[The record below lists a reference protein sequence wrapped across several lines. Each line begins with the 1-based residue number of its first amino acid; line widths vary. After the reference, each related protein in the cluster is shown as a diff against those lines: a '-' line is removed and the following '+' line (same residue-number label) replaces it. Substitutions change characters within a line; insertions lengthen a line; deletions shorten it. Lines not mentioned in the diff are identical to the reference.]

1 MEDFIGFWVE
11 NYVWT
16 VFFSFMF
23 YMVLYA
29 GSDLDLDLRIRF
41 KGKEINPTIMFFIP
55 IVNLLLMVYE
65 WLLIIEIFKSRRR
78 KK

>member
-1 MEDFIGFWVE
+1 MKDLIEF
-11 NYVWT
+11 YVWT
-16 VFFSFMF
+16 VIFAFMF

-29 GSDLDLDLRIRF
+29 GSDTDLDIHITFRGR
-41 KGKEINPTIMFFIP
+41 EIHPVAVFFIP

-65 WLLIIEIFKSRRR
+65 WALIIAIFKDRR